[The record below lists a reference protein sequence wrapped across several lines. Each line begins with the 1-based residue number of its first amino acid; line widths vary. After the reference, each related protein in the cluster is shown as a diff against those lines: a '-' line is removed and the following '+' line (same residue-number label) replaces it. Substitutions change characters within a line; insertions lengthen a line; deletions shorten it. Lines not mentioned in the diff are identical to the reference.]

1 MIMNTYKVNIKLD
14 NGDEVQ
20 ARSVGRTPQE
30 AVDRILESKQFK
42 EFNQQW
48 IGIESIHYELE
59 QVGTTIQVDATRY
72 DFQPSK
78 EREDWYVVTD
88 KKDMVVVIFE
98 KGKFNETQHI
108 TRLDDTLPDPLTAA
122 SGLKAIADY
131 LRIYHPEVLWGLCE
145 ITDF

>member
-1 MIMNTYKVNIKLD
+1 MIMNTYKVNIKLE

-30 AVDRILESKQFK
+30 AVNRVLESSQLK
-42 EFNQQW
+42 EFRGW
-48 IGIESIHYELE
+48 MKVESVHYELE
-59 QVGTTIQVDATRY
+59 QAGTTVQVDATRY

-78 EREDWYVVTD
+78 EREGWYVVTD
-88 KKDMVVVIFE
+88 KKDLVIVIFE
-98 KGKFNETQHI
+98 KGRFNETQRI

-131 LRIYHPEVLWGLCE
+131 LRIYHSEVL
-145 ITDF
+145 

>member
-1 MIMNTYKVNIKLD
+1 MNTYRVNIKLE

-20 ARSVGRTPQE
+20 ARSVGRTPDE
-30 AVDRILESKQFK
+30 AVNRVLESQQFK
-42 EFNQQW
+42 EFKGW
-48 IGIESIHYELE
+48 MKIESIHYELE
-59 QVGTTIQVDATRY
+59 QAGTSVQVDATRY

-98 KGKFNETQHI
+98 KGKFNETQRI

-131 LRIYHPEVLWGLCE
+131 LRIYHPEVL
-145 ITDF
+145 

>member
-1 MIMNTYKVNIKLD
+1 MNTYKVNIKLE

-20 ARSVGRTPQE
+20 ARSVGRTPDE
-30 AVDRILESKQFK
+30 AVNRVLESQQFK
-42 EFNQQW
+42 EFKGW
-48 IGIESIHYELE
+48 MKIESIHYELE
-59 QVGTTIQVDATRY
+59 QAGTSVQVDATRY

-88 KKDMVVVIFE
+88 KKDLVVVIFE
-98 KGKFNETQHI
+98 KGRFNETQRI

-131 LRIYHPEVLWGLCE
+131 LRIYHSEVL
-145 ITDF
+145 

>member
-1 MIMNTYKVNIKLD
+1 MNTYKVNIKLE

-30 AVDRILESKQFK
+30 AVDRILNSKQFK

-59 QVGTTIQVDATRY
+59 QAGTTVHVDATRY

-78 EREDWYVVTD
+78 EWEGWYVVTD

-98 KGKFNETQHI
+98 KGKFNETQRI
-108 TRLDDTLPDPLTAA
+108 TRLNDTLPDPLTAA

-131 LRIYHPEVLWGLCE
+131 LRIYHSEVL
-145 ITDF
+145 

>member
-20 ARSVGRTPQE
+20 ARSVGNTPQE

-59 QVGTTIQVDATRY
+59 QAGTSVQVDATRY

-78 EREDWYVVTD
+78 EQNGWYVVTD
-88 KKDMVVVIFE
+88 KMDMVVVIFE
-98 KGKFNETQHI
+98 KGKFNETQRI
-108 TRLDDTLPDPLTAA
+108 TRLEDTLPDPLTAA

-131 LRIYHPEVLWGLCE
+131 LRIYHPEVL
-145 ITDF
+145 

>member
-1 MIMNTYKVNIKLD
+1 MNTYKVNIKLE

-20 ARSVGRTPQE
+20 ARSVGRTPNE
-30 AVDRILESKQFK
+30 AVNRVLESQQFK
-42 EFNQQW
+42 DFKGW
-48 IGIESIHYELE
+48 MKIESIQYELE
-59 QVGTTIQVDATRY
+59 QAGTLVQVDTTRY

-78 EREDWYVVTD
+78 EREGWYVVTD

-98 KGKFNETQHI
+98 KGKFNETQRI

-131 LRIYHPEVLWGLCE
+131 LRIYHPEVL
-145 ITDF
+145 

>member
-1 MIMNTYKVNIKLD
+1 MIMNTYKVNIKLE

-20 ARSVGRTPQE
+20 ARSVGSTPDE
-30 AVDRILESKQFK
+30 AVSRVLESQQFK
-42 EFNQQW
+42 EFKGW
-48 IGIESIHYELE
+48 MKIESIHYELE
-59 QVGTTIQVDATRY
+59 QAGTSVQVDATRY

-98 KGKFNETQHI
+98 KGKFNETQRI
-108 TRLDDTLPDPLTAA
+108 TRLDDTLPDPLIAA

-131 LRIYHPEVLWGLCE
+131 LRIYHSEVL
-145 ITDF
+145 

>member
-1 MIMNTYKVNIKLD
+1 MIMNTYKVNIKLE

-30 AVDRILESKQFK
+30 AVNRVLESSQFK
-42 EFNQQW
+42 EFRGW
-48 IGIESIHYELE
+48 MKVESVHYELE
-59 QVGTTIQVDATRY
+59 QAGTTVQVDSTRY

-78 EREDWYVVTD
+78 EREGWYVVTD
-88 KKDMVVVIFE
+88 KKDLVIVIFE
-98 KGKFNETQHI
+98 KGRFNETQRI

-131 LRIYHPEVLWGLCE
+131 LRIYHSEVL
-145 ITDF
+145 

>member
-1 MIMNTYKVNIKLD
+1 MIMNTYKVNIKLE

-20 ARSVGRTPQE
+20 ARSVGRTPDE
-30 AVDRILESKQFK
+30 AVNRVLESQQFK
-42 EFNQQW
+42 EFKGW
-48 IGIESIHYELE
+48 MKIESIHYELE
-59 QVGTTIQVDATRY
+59 QAGTSVQVDATRY

-78 EREDWYVVTD
+78 EREGWYVVTD
-88 KKDMVVVIFE
+88 KQEQVVVIFE
-98 KGKFNETQHI
+98 EGKFNETQRI

-131 LRIYHPEVLWGLCE
+131 LRIYHPEVLWGLWE

>member
-1 MIMNTYKVNIKLD
+1 MNTYKVNIKLE

-20 ARSVGRTPQE
+20 ARSVGRTPDE
-30 AVDRILESKQFK
+30 AVNRVLESQQFK

-48 IGIESIHYELE
+48 IGIKSIHYELE
-59 QVGTTIQVDATRY
+59 QAGSSVQVDITRY

-78 EREDWYVVTD
+78 EREGWYVVTD
-88 KKDMVVVIFE
+88 KMDMVVVIFE
-98 KGKFNETQHI
+98 KGKFNETQRI

-131 LRIYHPEVLWGLCE
+131 LHIYHPEVL
-145 ITDF
+145 

>member
-1 MIMNTYKVNIKLD
+1 MNTYKVKIKLE

-30 AVDRILESKQFK
+30 AVNRVMESPQFK

-48 IGIESIHYELE
+48 IGIKSIHYELE
-59 QVGTTIQVDATRY
+59 QAGASVQVDSTRY

-78 EREDWYVVTD
+78 EREGWYVVTD

-98 KGKFNETQHI
+98 KGKFNETQRI

-131 LRIYHPEVLWGLCE
+131 LHIYHPEVL
-145 ITDF
+145 